1 MIFQTIQPFAGGCR
15 AGIWSWK
22 MVTTPYIINEIYD
35 IIQKSTAFELTLE
48 ALLALGVIWIVFYKR
63 NGRRDRKLSDEQKAK
78 LIDEWVP
85 EPLVGEVPAN
95 HPALHTHLIDGKV
108 GKFIVIDGKRC
119 LNMASHNYLGLV
131 EDEDIQQAAIK
142 SLRKYGVGSCGPR
155 GFYGTLDVH
164 LELEERLAKFMEVE
178 DAVVYSYAFSTIAS
192 AIPAYSKRGD
202 IIFVDEYANFA
213 IQKGLDASRSKIVFF
228 KHNDMADLERLL
240 EQQSV
245 EDRKNPKKAAK
256 TRRFLVAEAIYM
268 NTGEICPLPQMIEL
282 RKRYKLRM
290 FLDESIS
297 FGVLGKH
304 GRGLIEHF
312 NVDEIDVDL
321 RSAGLEWAAGTIG
334 GFCAGSSFIVEHQR
348 LSGLGY
354 CFSASLPPLL
364 TQAAIS
370 ALDKFE
376 SEPKIFEELTNC
388 CQLIQ
393 RKCSTLPDFTFRGDP
408 LSPVKHLYLKKST
421 DPVTEKNILDKIS
434 VECINNGLAVIVAE
448 YLEHM
453 EKKCPRPSIRLTVN
467 RLLTNSDIEDAFR
480 ILQQSAR
487 KVLATT

>member
-1 MIFQTIQPFAGGCR
+1 
-15 AGIWSWK
+15 

-63 NGRRDRKLSDEQKAK
+63 NGRRDKYLTAEQKAK
-78 LIDEWVP
+78 LVDDWTP
-85 EPLVGEVPAN
+85 EPLVSDVPLD
-95 HPALHTHLIDGKV
+95 HPALHTHVVQGKV
-108 GKFIVIDGKRC
+108 GKVISIDGKEC
-119 LNMASHNYLGLV
+119 LNMASHNYLGLL
-131 EDEDIQQAAIK
+131 EDEDIQQEAIK

-155 GFYGTLDVH
+155 GFYGTVDVH

-178 DAVVYSYAFSTIAS
+178 EAVVYSYGFSTIAS

-202 IIFVDEYANFA
+202 IIFVDEFANFA
-213 IQKGLDASRSKIVFF
+213 IQKGLDASRSRTVFF
-228 KHNDMADLERLL
+228 KHNDMEDLEQLL
-240 EQQSV
+240 EQQAI
-245 EDRKNPKKAAK
+245 EDRRNPKKASK
-256 TRRFLVAEAIYM
+256 TRRFLVVEAIYM
-268 NTGEICPLPQMIEL
+268 NTGEIAPLPKLVEL

-297 FGVLGKH
+297 FGVLGQN

-312 NVDEIDVDL
+312 NVDKIEVDL

-334 GFCAGSSFIVEHQR
+334 GFCAGTSFIVEHQR

-376 SEPKIFEELTNC
+376 SQPEIFAELRIC
-388 CQLIQ
+388 CEKVS
-393 RKCSTLPDFTFRGDP
+393 RKLPMLTDFTFRGDT
-408 LSPVKHLYLKKST
+408 LSPVKHLYLKRET
-421 DPVTEKNILDKIS
+421 DHTKEKLVLDQIS
-434 VECINNGLAVIVAE
+434 KECITTGLAVVTPE
-448 YLEHM
+448 YLESM
-453 EKKCPRPSIRLTVN
+453 EKCCPRPSIRLTVN
-467 RLLTNSDIEDAFR
+467 RLLTDNDIDNAFR
-480 ILQQSAR
+480 ILEQATR
-487 KVLATT
+487 KVLTTMQL